1 MSPAL
6 DIVGEP
12 ARPVAATKSW
22 LKEKNR
28 AMARILYVTFHGE
41 KHEAEVVG
49 GSTVKDGAV
58 DNTIPGIEAD
68 CGGACACATCHV
80 YVDPGWVDAVGAP
93 AAMEVEMLQFVND
106 RKGNSRL
113 SCQIRVTD
121 ALDGLIVHMPS
132 SQH

>member
-1 MSPAL
+1 M
-6 DIVGEP
+6 V
-12 ARPVAATKSW
+12 
-22 LKEKNR
+22 
-28 AMARILYVTFHGE
+28 RILYVTFHGE
-41 KHEAEVVG
+41 KHETEVAG

-58 DNTIPGIEAD
+58 DSMIPGIEAD

-80 YVDPGWVDAVGAP
+80 YVDPGWIDAVGAP

-106 RKGNSRL
+106 RRENSRL

-121 ALDGLIVHMPS
+121 ALDGLIVRMPS